1 MPIARTIAAAALAVG
16 LTAGLA
22 PAALAAS
29 HSTAAP
35 AHSAS
40 AHHGKKPAKDQ
51 VKLDLHADDSCTAG
65 DTLTLKGRLTHR
77 TKKGFK
83 PVADKAVTLS
93 LLDPAGSTVLGEAT
107 TNAKGRYTLTYAT
120 TMDQA
125 GSNIRFA
132 ASFAGDAT
140 VKAATSKAI
149 TITLEAADDG
159 TDDGTEDGSG
169 GDETGRGEQ

>member
-1 MPIARTIAAAALAVG
+1 MLIARTIAAAALAVG

-40 AHHGKKPAKDQ
+40 AHQGKKPAKDQ
-51 VKLDLHADDSCTAG
+51 VKLDLHAADSCTAG
-65 DTLTLKGRLTHR
+65 GTLTLKGRLTHR
-77 TKKGFK
+77 TNKGFK
-83 PVADKAVTLS
+83 PVAAKAVTLS
-93 LLDPAGSTVLGEAT
+93 LLDPAGNTILSEAIT
-107 TNAKGRYTLTYAT
+107 DAKGRYTFTYAT

-125 GSNIRFA
+125 GSNLRFA

-159 TDDGTEDGSG
+159 TKDKSG
-169 GDETGRGEQ
+169 GGGEQ

>member
-1 MPIARTIAAAALAVG
+1 MLIVRTIAAAALAVG

-40 AHHGKKPAKDQ
+40 AHHGKKPAKNQ
-51 VKLDLHADDSCTAG
+51 VKLDLHAADSCTAG
-65 DTLTLKGRLTHR
+65 DTLTLQGRVTHR
-77 TKKGFK
+77 TNKGFK
-83 PVADKAVTLS
+83 PVAGKAVTLS
-93 LLDPAGSTVLGEAT
+93 LLDPAGNTILSEAI

-125 GSNIRFA
+125 GSHLRFA
-132 ASFAGDAT
+132 VSFAGDAT
-140 VKAATSKAI
+140 LQAATSKAI

-159 TDDGTEDGSG
+159 TQGL
-169 GDETGRGEQ
+169 